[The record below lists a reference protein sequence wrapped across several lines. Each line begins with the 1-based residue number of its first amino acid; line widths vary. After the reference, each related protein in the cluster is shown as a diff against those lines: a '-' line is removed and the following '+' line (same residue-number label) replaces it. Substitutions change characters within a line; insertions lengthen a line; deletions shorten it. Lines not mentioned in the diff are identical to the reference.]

1 MTFVARAPM
10 LTPMRPVMLVTW
22 ETSPLAQETAAARSS
37 AIKDGAVIG
46 VCVAGRLAPVL
57 GRLTVIVP
65 AVDLRSPGVTGTGET
80 VRSETSDQL
89 RAELGQSGQAV
100 FADGFGRE
108 QRDHGHPVGK

>member
-1 MTFVARAPM
+1 M
-10 LTPMRPVMLVTW
+10 LIPMRPVMLVTW
-22 ETSPLAQETAAARSS
+22 ETSPLTLEAAAARSS

-46 VCVAGRLAPVL
+46 VCVAGWLAPVL

-80 VRSETSDQL
+80 VRSETSDQQG
-89 RAELGQSGQAV
+89 AGMGQSGQAV

-108 QRDHGHPVGK
+108 QRDEGYPVGQ